1 MSQVL
6 RYRKSLYFNNAYNH
20 TALLLKTAE
29 IVVRR
34 SITSKLEAAFSAELG
49 VLPKDMRRILL
60 DDMATAVIERM
71 KVLRTVSKLESYP
84 VQASD

>member
-1 MSQVL
+1 L
-6 RYRKSLYFNNAYNH
+6 RYRKSLYSDNAYNDK
-20 TALLLKTAE
+20 ALTLKTAE

-49 VLPKDMRRILL
+49 VLPKDMRHVLL

-71 KVLRTVSKLESYP
+71 KVLRTISKLESYP
-84 VQASD
+84 IQASD